1 MKTYSFLIVLFLAMV
16 SVNARRFLH
25 TKEHVKRFF
34 RPEHRQ
40 YLSDTTMLQL
50 QDEDEKEVK
59 KIQQVQEDD
68 STKCLPVCE
77 SECDDVEV
85 PGYLLV
91 SVLLNNVQLLTNI
104 DDFLPFWT

>member
-1 MKTYSFLIVLFLAMV
+1 MKTCSFLIVLFLAMV

-40 YLSDTTMLQL
+40 YLSDTTILQL
-50 QDEDEKEVK
+50 QDEDEMEVK

-68 STKCLPVCE
+68 STKCLSVCE
-77 SECDDVEV
+77 PDCDKVDV
-85 PGYLLV
+85 PDYLLV
-91 SVLLNNVQLLTNI
+91 SILQNNVQLLRR
-104 DDFLPFWT
+104 FLPFWT

>member
-16 SVNARRFLH
+16 SVNPRRFLH

-50 QDEDEKEVK
+50 QDEDEMEVK

-68 STKCLPVCE
+68 STKCLPICE
-77 SECDDVEV
+77 FDCDKVVV

-91 SVLLNNVQLLTNI
+91 SILLNNVQLLRR
-104 DDFLPFWT
+104 FLPFWT

>member
-40 YLSDTTMLQL
+40 YLSDPTMLQL
-50 QDEDEKEVK
+50 QDEDEMEVK

-77 SECDDVEV
+77 PDCDKVDV

-91 SVLLNNVQLLTNI
+91 SILLNNVQLLRR
-104 DDFLPFWT
+104 FLPFWT

>member
-1 MKTYSFLIVLFLAMV
+1 MKTYSFLMVLFLAMV

-68 STKCLPVCE
+68 STKCLPVCK
-77 SECDDVEV
+77 CDEVEV
-85 PGYLLV
+85 PSYLLV
-91 SVLLNNVQLLTNI
+91 SILLNNVQLLTNI
-104 DDFLPFWT
+104 DDFCLFGHK